1 MATHAPEGPPSQ
13 TMLSHTHEGRSS
25 PQPGI
30 TSSSISHSHPS
41 EAVHVPKQNPAVCQD
56 ISPVDY
62 QRDLFETTSDLDAYP
77 VRFDFD
83 HPDFLEN
90 FELYRNTE
98 LEQAW
103 ANDVPAH
110 PGGLSPL
117 LTQFGTTKRTISSS
131 PPPDSSHKVCKPKPH
146 RHDMIADA
154 VDNSDERTTTK
165 LQDPRNENSK
175 HHQDMITRRKDSQ

>member
-1 MATHAPEGPPSQ
+1 MVNHALEGPPSQ
-13 TMLSHTHEGRSS
+13 TILSHTHEGLSS

-30 TSSSISHSHPS
+30 ASSSISHSHPS
-41 EAVHVPKQNPAVCQD
+41 EAAHVPKQNPAVCQD

-62 QRDLFETTSDLDAYP
+62 QHDLSETTSDLDAYP
-77 VRFDFD
+77 VRFDFY
-83 HPDFLEN
+83 HSDFLDN
-90 FELYRNTE
+90 FELYPNTE

-103 ANDVPAH
+103 ANDVLAH

-146 RHDMIADA
+146 RHDMIANA
-154 VDNSDERTTTK
+154 VHHSDEKTTTK
-165 LQDPRNENSK
+165 LQDPRIENSK
-175 HHQDMITRRKDSQ
+175 HHQDMIGQRKDSQ